1 VPTIPD
7 VGFSPLMLGAADDT
21 VKLTPLLDTP
31 PTVTMT
37 FPVVAPLG
45 TAATMLLVLQLV
57 GVAVIPLNLTV
68 FVPCV
73 APKFAPEIVT
83 DVPTIPDVGFS
94 PLMLGAA
101 DDTVKLTPLLD
112 TPPTVTTTFP
122 VVAPL
127 GTAATMLLVLQ
138 LVGVAVIPL
147 NLIVFVPCVAPKF
160 APEIVTDVPTIPD
173 VGFSPVM
180 LATGAALLTV
190 TLTAA
195 LTP

>member
-1 VPTIPD
+1 MLTVGD
-7 VGFSPLMLGAADDT
+7 VVSGLT
-21 VKLTPLLDTP
+21 VKLTPLLD
-31 PTVTMT
+31 
-37 FPVVAPLG
+37 
-45 TAATMLLVLQLV
+45 
-57 GVAVIPLNLTV
+57 N
-68 FVPCV
+68 
-73 APKFAPEIVT
+73 
-83 DVPTIPDVGFS
+83 
-94 PLMLGAA
+94 
-101 DDTVKLTPLLD
+101 
-112 TPPTVTTTFP
+112 PPTVTTTFP

-190 TLTAA
+190 TLTA
-195 LTP
+195 